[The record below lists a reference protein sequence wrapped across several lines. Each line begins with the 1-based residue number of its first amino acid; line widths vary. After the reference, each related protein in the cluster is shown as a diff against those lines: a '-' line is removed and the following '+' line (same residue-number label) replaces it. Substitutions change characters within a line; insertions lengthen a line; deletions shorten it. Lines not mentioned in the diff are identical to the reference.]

1 MQGSLEKFARFLE
14 TLSEP
19 SLLEDEMAEKF
30 TEEVEAAATV
40 LDSQFPAV
48 AAVVMQENG
57 EQTDQMVEQWCNE
70 PHLHSGRRN

>member
-1 MQGSLEKFARFLE
+1 M
-14 TLSEP
+14 
-19 SLLEDEMAEKF
+19 
-30 TEEVEAAATV
+30 